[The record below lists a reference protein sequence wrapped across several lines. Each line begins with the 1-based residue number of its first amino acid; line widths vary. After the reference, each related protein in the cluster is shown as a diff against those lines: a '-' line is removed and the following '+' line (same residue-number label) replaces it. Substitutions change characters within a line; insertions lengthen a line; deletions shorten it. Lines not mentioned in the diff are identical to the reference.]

1 MVYQGFRQTSSIPAK
16 TMANDK
22 SDNPEPAEIDLGRLG
37 DFIGFRL
44 RRIQNHLSRNF
55 STRNADW
62 NLRSGLFSSLAIIAA
77 NPGISQNLL
86 SREVGLDKSATVQI
100 VDDLEARGWAERR
113 RSPNDRRFY
122 ELVVTPAGQD
132 ALAQLFANLEETER
146 DVMAHLSA
154 QERTTLLSLLDRI
167 YQSCFRL

>member
-1 MVYQGFRQTSSIPAK
+1 MAK
-16 TMANDK
+16 DK
-22 SDNPEPAEIDLGRLG
+22 QEGGEQPEIDLGRLG

-55 STRNADW
+55 AARNADL

-100 VDDLEARGWAERR
+100 VDDLEGRGWAERR
-113 RSPNDRRFY
+113 RSPTDRRFY
-122 ELVVTPAGQD
+122 ELVMTEGGQQ

-146 DVMAHLSA
+146 DVTSDLSDE
-154 QERTTLLSLLDRI
+154 ERTLLLGLLDRI
-167 YQSCFRL
+167 YQSRFRG

>member
-1 MVYQGFRQTSSIPAK
+1 
-16 TMANDK
+16 MANDK
-22 SDNPEPAEIDLGRLG
+22 SDSMELAEIDLGRLG

-55 STRNADW
+55 STRNAAW

-77 NPGISQNLL
+77 NPGISQNVL

-113 RSPNDRRFY
+113 RSTNDRRYY
-122 ELVVTPAGQD
+122 ELVVTGAGQE

-146 DVMAHLSA
+146 DVMAHLSDA
-154 QERTTLLSLLDRI
+154 ERTLLLGLLDRV
-167 YQSCFRL
+167 YQSCFR

>member
-1 MVYQGFRQTSSIPAK
+1 MM

-22 SDNPEPAEIDLGRLG
+22 IDATDQPEVDLGRLG

-55 STRNADW
+55 SARNADW

-77 NPGISQNLL
+77 NPGISQNVL

-100 VDDLEARGWAERR
+100 VDDLEGRGWAERR
-113 RSPNDRRFY
+113 RSVNDRRFY
-122 ELVVTPAGQD
+122 ELVVTEKGQQ

-154 QERTTLLSLLDRI
+154 GERTLLLGLLDRI
-167 YQSCFRL
+167 YQSCFKG

>member
-1 MVYQGFRQTSSIPAK
+1 MM

-22 SDNPEPAEIDLGRLG
+22 IDAADQPEIDLGRLG

-55 STRNADW
+55 SARNAEW
-62 NLRSGLFSSLAIIAA
+62 NLRSGLFSSLAIISA

-100 VDDLEARGWAERR
+100 VDDLEGRGWAERR
-113 RSPNDRRFY
+113 RSTNDRRYY
-122 ELVVTPAGQD
+122 ELVVTPKGRD
-132 ALAQLFANLEETER
+132 ALDQLFANLEETER
-146 DVMAHLSA
+146 DVMAHLSDA
-154 QERTTLLSLLDRI
+154 ERVLLLGLLDQV
-167 YQSCFRL
+167 YQRCFKG

>member
-1 MVYQGFRQTSSIPAK
+1 M

-22 SDNPEPAEIDLGRLG
+22 IDAADQPEVDLGRLG

-55 STRNADW
+55 SARNAAW

-100 VDDLEARGWAERR
+100 VDDLEARNWAERR
-113 RSPNDRRFY
+113 RSTNDRRYY
-122 ELVVTPAGQD
+122 ELVVTSTGQE
-132 ALAQLFANLEETER
+132 ALDQLFANLEETER
-146 DVMAHLSA
+146 DVMVHLSDA
-154 QERTTLLSLLDRI
+154 ERVLLLGLLDQV
-167 YQSCFRL
+167 YQRCFKG

>member
-1 MVYQGFRQTSSIPAK
+1 
-16 TMANDK
+16 MANDK
-22 SDNPEPAEIDLGRLG
+22 IDAADQPEVDLGRLG

-55 STRNADW
+55 SARNADW

-100 VDDLEARGWAERR
+100 VDDLEGRGWAERR
-113 RSPNDRRFY
+113 RSTNDRRFY
-122 ELVVTPAGQD
+122 ELAVTVKGQE
-132 ALAQLFANLEETER
+132 ALAQLFANLEETEK
-146 DVMAHLSA
+146 DVMAHLTA
-154 QERTTLLSLLDRI
+154 DERILLLGLLDRI
-167 YQSCFRL
+167 YQSCFKG